1 MGNLYNS
8 ITAICVCYRTKDLV
22 QTAIE
27 SFRKFYPDMPLIVV
41 DNSAREG
48 KCTRYLREFV
58 NADEKTMHLLM
69 GENVGHGPGMDY
81 ALKAIKTEWAYIF
94 DSDTEMIKGG
104 LVEFAELAI
113 KDKIILA
120 VGHLQLVSAS
130 GLGNEQRKQKVNIPY
145 VHPAV
150 CFINRLVY
158 AGFPPFKYHGA
169 PCIDTY
175 ARVHKTGQSKQ
186 LLLDIPVN
194 QFVKHGWRGTRSFYK
209 MKPWTNK

>member
-1 MGNLYNS
+1 MIES
-8 ITAICVCYRTKDLV
+8 ITAICVCYRTKELV
-22 QTAIE
+22 QIAIE

-48 KCTRYLREFV
+48 KCTRYLHEFV
-58 NADEKTMHLLM
+58 NTDDNASIFAMA
-69 GENVGHGPGMDY
+69 ENVGHGPGMDY

-94 DSDTEMIKGG
+94 DSDTEMIAGG
-104 LVEFAELAI
+104 LVEFAESAI
-113 KDKIILA
+113 KDKTILA
-120 VGHLQLVSAS
+120 AGNIQLVSSS

-175 ARVHKTGQSKQ
+175 MRVHKTGQSRN
-186 LLLDIPVN
+186 LLMHLLVG
-194 QFVKHGWRGTRSFYK
+194 QFVKHTWRGTRSFYK